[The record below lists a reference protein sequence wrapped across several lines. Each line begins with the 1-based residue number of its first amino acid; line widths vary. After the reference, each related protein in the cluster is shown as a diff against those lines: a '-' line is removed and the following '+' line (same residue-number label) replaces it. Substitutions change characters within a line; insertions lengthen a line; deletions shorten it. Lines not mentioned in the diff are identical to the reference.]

1 MLASCC
7 DAPSGSP
14 WLPLQ
19 MEIRLT
25 PSARRSANKDKEPH
39 ERLRR
44 PWADRSS
51 NAVTGV
57 TGTMILQ
64 RPSRA
69 NLAARETVE
78 EPRRAS
84 PCRRSGTGMSPP
96 GTRWPISPRRKTGSG
111 ISPAA
116 PGRPSI
122 DFHLREGAANAP
134 RRLAELEGVGRRAQL
149 DVPLET

>member
-39 ERLRR
+39 GRLRH

-51 NAVTGV
+51 NRGAD
-57 TGTMILQ
+57 
-64 RPSRA
+64 RPGKAIVQHR
-69 NLAARETVE
+69 
-78 EPRRAS
+78 
-84 PCRRSGTGMSPP
+84 
-96 GTRWPISPRRKTGSG
+96 SPRTAAANGCPPQTGSG
-111 ISPAA
+111 A
-116 PGRPSI
+116 PDQLLVDELI
-122 DFHLREGAANAP
+122 GAVA
-134 RRLAELEGVGRRAQL
+134 AELAPETGALEAPERQL
-149 DVPLET
+149 GAVCS